1 MTFFSREYYE
11 TMKDYFHPNVHTFID
26 RYTDDEGL
34 VLLPPFHG
42 CNLRNRNGSRKLI
55 DYRNGKQCLFPL
67 WSDDKSKLKA
77 ALFALTRYM
86 TFGKNRYRFKN
97 KGNCIF
103 NYTLNK
109 YVHLS
114 DTPIQAEFS
123 SRLQA
128 EFLEQKEKYL
138 KDDTK

>member
-11 TMKDYFHPNVHTFID
+11 TMKDYFHPNVQTFID

-34 VLLPPFHG
+34 ALLPPFHG
-42 CNLRNRNGSRKLI
+42 CNLKNRNGSRKLI
-55 DYRNGKQCLFPL
+55 DYRNGKRCLFPL

-77 ALFALTRYM
+77 ALFAFTRYK
-86 TFGKNRYRFKN
+86 TFGKDRYRFKN

-114 DTPIQAEFS
+114 DTPIQADFNK
-123 SRLQA
+123 
-128 EFLEQKEKYL
+128 FLEQKEKYL

>member
-1 MTFFSREYYE
+1 
-11 TMKDYFHPNVHTFID
+11 
-26 RYTDDEGL
+26 
-34 VLLPPFHG
+34 
-42 CNLRNRNGSRKLI
+42 
-55 DYRNGKQCLFPL
+55 
-67 WSDDKSKLKA
+67 
-77 ALFALTRYM
+77 M
-86 TFGKNRYRFKN
+86 TFGKDRYRFKN